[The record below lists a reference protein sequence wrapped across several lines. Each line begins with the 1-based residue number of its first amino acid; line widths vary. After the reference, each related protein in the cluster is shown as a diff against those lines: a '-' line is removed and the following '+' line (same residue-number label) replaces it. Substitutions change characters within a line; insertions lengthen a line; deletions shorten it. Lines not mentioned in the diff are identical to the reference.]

1 MLSGVFESKIEEVA
15 GEMRKF
21 RAVELN
27 NLLSNKSS
35 GMS

>member
-1 MLSGVFESKIEEVA
+1 
-15 GEMRKF
+15 MRKF
-21 RAVELN
+21 RAVELH